1 MSVVYLLSSAILYRS
16 QSALCGSCSPHGSPT
31 HIVFPPFPRL
41 KDSKSTFKMASN
53 AKKKKIETI
62 SLRTFKKWSFSE
74 DFTVETGDDDQISL
88 LKCKICMEHLLV
100 FALFNC

>member
-1 MSVVYLLSSAILYRS
+1 MLSAILYHS
-16 QSALCGSCSPHGSPT
+16 QTALCGSCSPHGPLT
-31 HIVFPPFPRL
+31 HVVFLPFSRL

-53 AKKKKIETI
+53 AKKKKIETV

-88 LKCKICMEHLLV
+88 LKCKICTEH
-100 FALFNC
+100 FT